1 MPARTSS
8 VVKKSPWAVLILT
21 GLALAWLLATGC
33 VAGAPTPTPTPTATA
48 TATPERPTPTPQ
60 PALQPVIQE
69 QPTPAP
75 TATRPPTPTP
85 SPLPPPT
92 ATATPPT
99 PAPATTADRNRL
111 ADAAFGYL
119 RDLAEGLG
127 ARDSATEQELEAAEY
142 LLARFTELGYR
153 PALQEFE
160 RPAPAARLSLT
171 LPDGAAAEEIPT
183 FPLNGSAFGEVSG
196 PLVFVGLG
204 RAEDLPSG
212 GLDGKVALLERGE
225 ITFRSKVNQVAGA
238 GAVAAIVFNNRPGGF
253 RGTLG
258 ATSDIPAVAID
269 RADGN
274 RLREL
279 LPGVPVQVTV
289 TVEERA
295 EQSRNVIAE
304 LPGAGDGVVVV
315 GAHYDTVPGVDGAND
330 NASGTGALLA
340 LAGELAGQS
349 FPFTLRFIA
358 FGSEETGLHGS
369 RHYVAQ
375 LTDGELAEIKA
386 MVNFDSVGGGNSLR
400 ATGDRW
406 LTGQVSE
413 TADREGIALTVRS
426 GNRGSSSDHASFRDA
441 WIPVIYF
448 HGDDSSRIHTPQDT
462 LEYVNPALLGDVAT
476 LTLDLLESLESLPE
490 YGR

>member
-1 MPARTSS
+1 M
-8 VVKKSPWAVLILT
+8 VKKSPATVIILA

-33 VAGAPTPTPTPTATA
+33 VAGAPTDTLTPTPTPTVTA
-48 TATPERPTPTPQ
+48 TVTPERPTPTPQ
-60 PALQPVIQE
+60 PALQPVIQAE
-69 QPTPAP
+69 PTPAP
-75 TATRPPTPTP
+75 TSTRPPTP

-92 ATATPPT
+92 ATLTATP
-99 PAPATTADRNRL
+99 PAPATAADRNRL
-111 ADAAFGYL
+111 ADTAFSYL

-127 ARDSATEQELEAAEY
+127 ARASATEQELEAAEY

-160 RPAPAARLSLT
+160 RPAPAARLRLT
-171 LPDGAAAEEIPT
+171 LPDRAAAEEIPA
-183 FPLNGSAFGEVSG
+183 FPLNGSAFEEVSG

-204 RAEDLPSG
+204 RAEDLPAG
-212 GLDGKVALLERGE
+212 GLDGKIALIERGE

-238 GAVAAIVFNNRPGGF
+238 GAGAAIVFNNRPGGF

-258 ATSDIPAVAID
+258 ATGDIPAVAIA

-340 LAGELAGQS
+340 LAGELAGRP

-369 RHYVAQ
+369 RHYVTQ
-375 LTDGELAEIKA
+375 LTDGELAEIRA
-386 MVNFDSVGGGNSLR
+386 MVNLDSVGGGSSLR
-400 ATGDRW
+400 TTGDRW
-406 LTGQVSE
+406 LTGQVAE
-413 TADREGIALTVRS
+413 TADREGIALTVGS
-426 GNRGSSSDHASFRDA
+426 GNRGSGSDHASFRDA

-448 HGDDSSRIHTPQDT
+448 HSDDSSRIHTPQDT

>member
-1 MPARTSS
+1 M
-8 VVKKSPWAVLILT
+8 VKKSPATVLILT
-21 GLALAWLLATGC
+21 GLTLAWLVATGC
-33 VAGAPTPTPTPTATA
+33 VAGAPTDAPTPTHTPTLTATA
-48 TATPERPTPTPQ
+48 HPERPTSPPQ
-60 PALQPVIQE
+60 PAPQPVIQE
-69 QPTPAP
+69 EPTPAP
-75 TATRPPTPTP
+75 TSTRPPPTP
-85 SPLPPPT
+85 SASPPPPT

-99 PAPATTADRNRL
+99 PAPANTADRNRL
-111 ADAAFGYL
+111 ADTAFGYL

-127 ARDSATEQELEAAEY
+127 ARASATEQELEAAEY

-160 RPAPAARLSLT
+160 RPAPASRLSLT
-171 LPDGAAAEEIPT
+171 LPDGAAAEEIPA
-183 FPLNGSAFGEVSG
+183 FPLDGSAFWEVSG

-212 GLDGKVALLERGE
+212 GLDGKVALIERGE
-225 ITFRSKVNQVAGA
+225 ITFRSKVNQVAEA

-258 ATSDIPAVAID
+258 AAGDIPAVAIA
-269 RADGN
+269 RADGT

-304 LPGAGDGVVVV
+304 LPSTGDGVVVV

-340 LAGELAGQS
+340 LAGELAGRS

-375 LTDGELAEIKA
+375 LTDGELAEIRA
-386 MVNFDSVGGGNSLR
+386 MVNLDSVGGGSSLH

-406 LTGQVSE
+406 LTAPVAE
-413 TADREGIALTVRS
+413 TADREGIALTVGR

-441 WIPVIYF
+441 WVPVIYF
-448 HGDDSSRIHTPQDT
+448 HSDDSSRIHTPQDT
-462 LEYVNPALLGDVAT
+462 LEYVNPALLGNVAT